1 MLKRYSHLTSLSAI
15 TIEINSSASIA
26 KFFAASAYHVIT
38 TLVFL
43 DPMLAKRA
51 LFVFGT
57 SGKFFEQS
65 IVLGSFLGPLILI
78 TGLTIM
84 KLAPTRETV
93 SFVTVGTAELIAI
106 FIFLIYKRIRAIRS
120 GTP

>member
-43 DPMLAKRA
+43 DPMLTKWA

-57 SGKFFEQS
+57 SDKFFEQP
-65 IVLGSFLGPLILI
+65 IIFGSFLGPLILL

-84 KLAPTRETV
+84 KLTPTSKTV
-93 SFVTVGTAELIAI
+93 AFVTNGTAELIAI

-120 GTP
+120 RTP